1 MKSGPRSIARHR
13 PSRPKVCFLRR
24 MQDLEVQMAYPVIE
38 ADLRGGPGI
47 EVDLEELYTAMLL
60 ELQGGLR

>member
-1 MKSGPRSIARHR
+1 
-13 PSRPKVCFLRR
+13 
-24 MQDLEVQMAYPVIE
+24 MAYPVIE